1 MERRE
6 QGTYWSGNYMKNKR
20 LIYVDILNIIC
31 CIAVVGLHMNASSWK
46 YSEASYWKQSLI
58 AEVLLYFAVP
68 VFFMIS
74 GATLLGYRERYSTKE
89 FLIRRAYRIVLPYCI
104 WALAYWV
111 ISIIFGDQPFSSLSV
126 EERIFSAINA
136 ITAYRSQNIFWFI
149 QELINVYLCMP
160 ILSLLVGE
168 QHSKL
173 RRYLIGV
180 TILSVILLP
189 LIEQFTPI
197 AFGDHSSLNI
207 AGGYILYILLGYELS
222 TINLR
227 KRWILPLCL
236 ASVIVMLIKYLTT
249 IHLSTIAGALDSRLY
264 GYISIWA
271 LIPSVTV
278 FYAIKCVNWEHILP
292 ISVQRWLAVISGCSL
307 GIYFIHL
314 IIVEVFAKLTNT
326 DTYDII
332 YRTIGIMVVY
342 CISGTIVMVMKRIPI
357 IKKLVP

>member
-1 MERRE
+1 
-6 QGTYWSGNYMKNKR
+6 MKNKR
-20 LIYVDILNIIC
+20 LIYIDILNIIS
-31 CIAVVGLHMNASSWK
+31 CIAVVGLHMNAGSWK

-74 GATLLGYRERYSTKE
+74 GATLLGYRERCSTKE
-89 FLIRRAYRIVLPYCI
+89 FLIRRVYRIVLPYCI
-104 WALAYWV
+104 WALAYWA
-111 ISIIFGDQPFSSLSV
+111 ISIIFGDQPFSSVSV
-126 EERIFSAINA
+126 EERVFSAINA

-160 ILSLLVGE
+160 ILSLLVCE

-180 TILSVILLP
+180 TILSVILFP

-207 AGGYILYILLGYELS
+207 AGGYILYILLGYELA

-236 ASVIVMLIKYLTT
+236 ASVILL
-249 IHLSTIAGALDSRLY
+249 
-264 GYISIWA
+264 
-271 LIPSVTV
+271 
-278 FYAIKCVNWEHILP
+278 
-292 ISVQRWLAVISGCSL
+292 
-307 GIYFIHL
+307 
-314 IIVEVFAKLTNT
+314 
-326 DTYDII
+326 
-332 YRTIGIMVVY
+332 
-342 CISGTIVMVMKRIPI
+342 
-357 IKKLVP
+357 